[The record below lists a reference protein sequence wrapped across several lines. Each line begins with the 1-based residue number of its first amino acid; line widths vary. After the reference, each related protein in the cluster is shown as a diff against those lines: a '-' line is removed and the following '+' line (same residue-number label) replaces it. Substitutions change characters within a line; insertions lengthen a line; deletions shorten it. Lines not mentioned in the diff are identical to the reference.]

1 MMQSKRSSKKPVRF
15 ADEVFVSG
23 ANNKHTV
30 GRKVD
35 AGHDAAEEGDGAA
48 ASRWHGM
55 ASERWDVARV
65 EADERQSDFIVDDVE
80 PDQEWESESE
90 GSESESESESD
101 HPDWTEAEYD
111 ALCVELDDTESD
123 DDEVGE
129 ECGAE
134 RLACEEALDKE
145 CGAEYAAQLAHLEV
159 SDEHQRE
166 FGKVLADLR
175 VVTWVGPA
183 SRVRA
188 EWAAWAK
195 VEWTKMSDEPA
206 GEWSDEEWAV
216 WGKAQVEAQVEAQ
229 IAGEGSD
236 EEWAAWGKEE
246 WGEWGDGPASEWTD
260 DEWAKWSKSWYSTF
274 EKS

>member
-35 AGHDAAEEGDGAA
+35 AGHDAVAAGGGAD
-48 ASRWHGM
+48 HGT

-65 EADERQSDFIVDDVE
+65 EARERESDFIVDDVE
-80 PDQEWESESE
+80 PDQVWESEAE
-90 GSESESESESD
+90 GSDSEESESESD

-134 RLACEEALDKE
+134 YAERLACEEALDK
-145 CGAEYAAQLAHLEV
+145 
-159 SDEHQRE
+159 HQRE
-166 FGKVLADLR
+166 FGKALADLR

-216 WGKAQVEAQVEAQ
+216 WGKAWGEVQ
-229 IAGEGSD
+229 IAGEWAD

-246 WGEWGDGPASEWTD
+246 WEEWGDEPAGEWTD
-260 DEWAKWSKSWYSTF
+260 DEWVKWSKSWYSTC